1 MARPKKKNLDYFP
14 LDVSVYRNRKIR
26 KLMKIKGSR
35 ALNVFITLLCKIY
48 ENGYYIEYSE
58 DFIFDMAEDIFEE
71 MEFVNDVIN
80 LCTEVNLID
89 KDTLEKSNILTSKGI
104 QEQYLVIQ
112 KRCKRNTCIDKYKLI
127 DEEEIIN
134 SINVGNTE
142 VSSEETGVYSEITG
156 ISSEKSTQK
165 KIKENK
171 KKNKIKPS
179 NTSTTTAR
187 VRVCEDFFSEKY
199 EASEDR
205 LEKEIEIL
213 ESDEEW
219 KTKIMNHFGFSPQKL
234 HEELVKFVE
243 SCRLMGKKN
252 HPTYNDLQQHFK
264 FWKDKDKNND
274 LNNRTDYG
282 TRQSAPRYS
291 DGIAYTH
298 LDLRRPAPCPVGT
311 TQADYE

>member
-1 MARPKKKNLDYFP
+1 MARPVKEGLDYFP
-14 LDVSVYRNRKIR
+14 LVVDVYKNTKIR
-26 KLMKIKGSR
+26 SLMRKKGGSR
-35 ALNVFITLLCKIY
+35 AFSIFITILCKIY
-48 ENGYYIEYSE
+48 EKGYYIEHSE
-58 DFIFDMAEDIFEE
+58 DFIFDVAEDMHEE
-71 MEFVNDVIN
+71 KEFVEDVIN
-80 LCTEVNLID
+80 FCTEVNLID
-89 KDTLEKSNILTSKGI
+89 KDTLKKSNVLTSKGI
-104 QEQYLVIQ
+104 QEQYIESLKKS
-112 KRCKRNTCIDKYKLI
+112 KRRICINKYKLI
-127 DEEEIIN
+127 DEEKIIN

-156 ISSEKSTQK
+156 VSSEKSTQK

-171 KKNKIKPS
+171 NKIKPS
-179 NTSTTTAR
+179 KTSSTTAR

-199 EASEDR
+199 DASEDR

-243 SCRLMGKKN
+243 SCRLMGRKN

-282 TRQSAPRYS
+282 TRQNYRYAS
-291 DGIAYTH
+291 GIEFTH
-298 LDLRRPAPCPVGT
+298 LDPRRPAPCPTGT
-311 TQADYE
+311 SPSDYE